1 MDSQF
6 PFKTTSIIV
15 CYGYIFSRVHVFR
28 SCVAVGCFR
37 GTNQCVGFFLIVL
50 LIHRISSF
58 CFLKVSR
65 LCSCSYLYFFLLYTA
80 ALIVLLLFSVFCSL
94 CYSLFY
100 FSQFSVLCVTA
111 SIYGCK
117 IIPWIHIFTVIH
129 INIAPWLCFYLSL
142 LISSLFFFTSFLCW
156 LVLIQLL
163 TYALVTVSHPP
174 HGPSVSYFFPCPH
187 RSSNKSSCD

>member
-1 MDSQF
+1 MPSYVQVEDKHSHNFFVILLIVRRLSWQSCTYAVAMDSQF

-65 LCSCSYLYFFLLYTA
+65 LCSCSYLYFSPLYCSLDCASTFLSFMFF
-80 ALIVLLLFSVFCSL
+80 VLQPFLLFSIFCSL
-94 CYSLFY
+94 CYSLN
-100 FSQFSVLCVTA
+100 L
-111 SIYGCK
+111 
-117 IIPWIHIFTVIH
+117 
-129 INIAPWLCFYLSL
+129 WL
-142 LISSLFFFTSFLCW
+142 
-156 LVLIQLL
+156 
-163 TYALVTVSHPP
+163 
-174 HGPSVSYFFPCPH
+174 
-187 RSSNKSSCD
+187 

>member
-15 CYGYIFSRVHVFR
+15 CYRYIFSRVHVFR

-65 LCSCSYLYFFLLYTA
+65 LCSFSYLYFFALYCSLYCASTF
-80 ALIVLLLFSVFCSL
+80 LSFLFSVLQSLLLFSVFCSL

-100 FSQFSVLCVTA
+100 FSQFFFSVLQPQSMAVKLFP
-111 SIYGCK
+111 G
-117 IIPWIHIFTVIH
+117 FTF
-129 INIAPWLCFYLSL
+129 LR
-142 LISSLFFFTSFLCW
+142 LFT
-156 LVLIQLL
+156 
-163 TYALVTVSHPP
+163 
-174 HGPSVSYFFPCPH
+174 
-187 RSSNKSSCD
+187 